1 MADHIWM
8 IYGASG
14 YTGLLVSE
22 EALRRGHQPV
32 LAGRSPEKIIPL
44 AERLGLR
51 YVVVTLRD
59 EETLATILASFD
71 LVFHAAGPFCDTSAP
86 MLRACLKSGTNY
98 LDITG
103 ELSVLKHT
111 LSAHQRAREKGIALM
126 SGAGFGVIPTDCMA
140 KHVTDRVSDA
150 TRLEVAVA
158 TTGKPSAGTMKTIL
172 EHTPKGVLVRRNGL
186 LVRCPV
192 GSGERRIRFP
202 DGERTVLPYTWG
214 DLVTAYHSTGI
225 PNITTYMAVPE
236 RFVPYIYWIA
246 PFGQTLL
253 AIGPLRRLVQR
264 WVEKN
269 VRGPDEKTRQTAHS
283 SVWVWATNE
292 KGDQA
297 QAWLETVEGYRFTAV
312 AGVRCV
318 ERIFAE
324 RPQGALTPALA
335 FGPDFVLDIPGTKRY
350 DRLDN
355 P

>member
-1 MADHIWM
+1 MTDKTWM

-22 EALRRGHQPV
+22 EALRRGHKPV

-51 YVVVTLRD
+51 YVVVNLHD
-59 EETLATILASFD
+59 EETVATILASFE
-71 LVFHAAGPFCDTSAP
+71 LVFHAAGPFTYTSAP
-86 MLRACLKSGTNY
+86 MVRACLKSGTNY
-98 LDITG
+98 IDISG
-103 ELSVLKHT
+103 ELSVFEHT
-111 LSAHQRAREKGIALM
+111 LASDRRAREKEIALI
-126 SGAGFGVIPTDCMA
+126 SGVGFGVIPTDCTA
-140 KHVTDRVSDA
+140 KHVTDRVSNA
-150 TRLEVAVA
+150 TQLEVAVA
-158 TTGKPSAGTMKTIL
+158 TTGRPSAGTMKTIL
-172 EHTPKGVLVRRNGL
+172 EHTPKGVLARRNGL

-192 GSGERRIRFP
+192 GSGERRIRFS

-236 RFVPYIYWIA
+236 RFVPFLRRIG
-246 PFGQTLL
+246 PLSQTLL
-253 AIGPLRRLVQR
+253 TIGPLRRLIQR
-264 WVEKN
+264 WVEKY
-269 VRGPDEKTRQTAHS
+269 VHGPDETTRQTAHS
-283 SVWVWATNE
+283 SVWARATNQ